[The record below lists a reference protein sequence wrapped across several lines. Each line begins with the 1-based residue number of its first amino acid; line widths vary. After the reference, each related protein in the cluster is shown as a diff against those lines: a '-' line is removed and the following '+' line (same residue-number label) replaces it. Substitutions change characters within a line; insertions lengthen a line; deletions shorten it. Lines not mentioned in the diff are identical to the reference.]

1 VTKVDIHYDLERRL
15 ADSDA
20 ESVANVHSWYGIFR
34 VRVAPDLNSVD
45 VEYDASRL
53 SEKDVEGVLIRFGIP
68 IQRKW
73 SV

>member
-34 VRVAPDLNSVD
+34 VSVAPDLNSVD

>member
-1 VTKVDIHYDLERRL
+1 MTKVDIHYDLERRL